1 MMTAI
6 DLLLAASA
14 NESPRARPRPMES
27 LERPADSEDSP
38 AHQNDAIHAILL
50 LASQRAA
57 SPSPLRGDED
67 RLAPRRRPRA
77 MSEPWNL
84 ADFSL
89 QTMAAA
95 AAQEEEGVVPD
106 FLAKYAD
113 VINKNGRVGIYT
125 KEERAA
131 IVARFHEK
139 RKRRVWQKRIR
150 YVCRKSLAD
159 RRLRVK
165 GRFVKMVSS
174 DDQSDAKLRVLAS
187 LLGDL
192 EEEEEELSTPTD
204 TTQDRPSSSSSSSYA
219 VEVSHAH
226 ASLSTHPMATRHR
239 RNIISSASGDAEESE
254 MPYKR
259 VRRHSIAF

>member
-1 MMTAI
+1 
-6 DLLLAASA
+6 
-14 NESPRARPRPMES
+14 
-27 LERPADSEDSP
+27 
-38 AHQNDAIHAILL
+38 
-50 LASQRAA
+50 
-57 SPSPLRGDED
+57 
-67 RLAPRRRPRA
+67 

-89 QTMAAA
+89 RTMAAA
-95 AAQEEEGVVPD
+95 ATQEEDGAVPD

-125 KEERAA
+125 KEERVA

-165 GRFVKMVSS
+165 GRFVKMASS

-204 TTQDRPSSSSSSSYA
+204 TTQDRPSSSSASNA
-219 VEVSHAH
+219 VDMNH

-239 RNIISSASGDAEESE
+239 RNIVSSASGEADGDSE